1 MEDLLQMAE
10 MERTRAEQTASAIRA
25 EFEQAM
31 HRLDDAIEA
40 IADAVDE
47 DHFVDCTCSSD

>member
-47 DHFVDCTCSSD
+47 DHFVDCTCSSE